1 LAPLFPLQDE
11 ADILG
16 DRIAIMAEG
25 QLRCL
30 GSSLFLKK
38 AYGVGYQLTIEK
50 KAKKTID
57 SDGVDKNG
65 VTSAD
70 QQHDVDDK
78 LMEIVKGAVP
88 NASLLSNVGTEM
100 SYQLPL
106 AASAAFT
113 GMFEQLDSE
122 ADEGNVVTYGVGVT
136 TLDEVFLLVAR
147 GGETN
152 DKKSVRSS
160 LMSSSA
166 KALQG
171 MSAEDAEKSIRSR
184 MELENDG
191 LVVRHIGAL
200 FKKRALNFKRDKK
213 VRFIPLSSVSC
224 LLRLILPKI
233 LSTPLYHSTQAWCC
247 TTILPSL
254 FVFIGFLLF
263 RVISPNRNLDALE
276 LNLNDYN
283 SKATVPEDQP
293 RNPIPFNSPS
303 ESYPC
308 QPGVCFYKY
317 PLVYEEETDELYFY
331 CGIQSTLEDPDAT
344 CSIEVS
350 EAITSQITAAGAGA
364 EALIATD
371 VQSVS

>member
-191 LVVRHIGAL
+191 LVLRHIGAL

-213 VRFIPLSSVSC
+213 VRFIIPLSSVSYC
-224 LLRLILPKI
+224 LLRFCLRFCQL
-233 LSTPLYHSTQAWCC
+233 LF
-247 TTILPSL
+247 TIQHRPGAVQRFCQVSL
-254 FVFIGFLLF
+254 FLL
-263 RVISPNRNLDALE
+263 VSSCSELSPPTE
-276 LNLNDYN
+276 IWMHLN
-283 SKATVPEDQP
+283 
-293 RNPIPFNSPS
+293 
-303 ESYPC
+303 
-308 QPGVCFYKY
+308 
-317 PLVYEEETDELYFY
+317 
-331 CGIQSTLEDPDAT
+331 
-344 CSIEVS
+344 
-350 EAITSQITAAGAGA
+350 
-364 EALIATD
+364 
-371 VQSVS
+371 